1 MYKSINPP
9 ISKTEIETLLDEDQ
23 EFSLIKRNLQILITE
38 EQKILNDA
46 DFPIMNSLL
55 EFP

>member
-1 MYKSINPP
+1 MYKSINPR
-9 ISKTEIETLLDEDQ
+9 ISKTEIETLLDEEQ

-46 DFPIMNSLL
+46 DLPIMNSLL

>member
-1 MYKSINPP
+1 MYKSINPRN
-9 ISKTEIETLLDEDQ
+9 SKTEIETLLDEEQ

-46 DFPIMNSLL
+46 DLPIMNSLL